1 MTSAALPTPEASESV
16 SSISRV
22 IGALFNPKPT
32 FASIVRRPTW
42 VAPFIL
48 VCLVGVSVTWF
59 FGLRVGWRG
68 FMEKQIAS
76 SASAQRQ
83 FESMTPEQREQA
95 IEQRA
100 KYAPAFGYAITTLGT
115 VIVFL
120 ILAGI
125 FMAIFNMSG
134 AQMKF
139 GTSFAIVA
147 YAWLPWVIHGLLGI
161 LTIFLKDPSTV
172 DLQNLVASNPGA
184 LLSDDS
190 SKVLVSALGALDIF
204 SFWAMILLGIGYS
217 ATNPKKISFGK
228 AFGYVFAMWLL
239 FVLIFKIGIPAIFS

>member
-1 MTSAALPTPEASESV
+1 MTSAELPTPEASESV
-16 SSISRV
+16 SSIGRV
-22 IGALFNPKPT
+22 FGALFSPKTT
-32 FASIVRRPTW
+32 FESIARRPTW
-42 VAPFIL
+42 LVPFIL
-48 VCLVGVSVTWF
+48 ICLMGVSVTWL
-59 FGLRVGWRG
+59 FGQRVGWRG
-68 FMEKQIAS
+68 FIEKQIAT

-83 FESMTPEQREQA
+83 FESMTADQREQA

-100 KYAPAFGYAITTLGT
+100 KLAPAFGYAITTVGT
-115 VIVFL
+115 FIVFL
-120 ILAGI
+120 ILAGV
-125 FMAIFNMSG
+125 FMGVFNMSG

-139 GTSFAIVA
+139 STSFAIVA

-161 LTIFLKDPSTV
+161 LTMFLKDPSTV

-184 LLSDDS
+184 VLPDDS

-204 SFWAMILLGIGYS
+204 SFWVMILLGIGYS

-239 FVLIFKIGIPAIFS
+239 FVLIFKVGIPAIFS